1 MCSHVGSL
9 IGSSTCLFSECVFA
23 LQLEDV
29 VTMRSICLYFQSQSR
44 ASEVLAT
51 HAEISTVLDVSSDI
65 EYPEPVFDLRS
76 GRVQVLDFAEIS
88 QTVGRAETIAYS
100 SLLQGSITYDDL
112 MICNLPAPDL
122 STRPI
127 FNSQDRRHR
136 TFVPGACVHG
146 GTAAIMSKFQMYP
159 WVTRLVCSIARQQAP
174 DFWFSSIAVNLNCQS
189 SAHRDSNNHSIL
201 PSAVIPAS
209 MFTGGQLWVEDSAGS
224 GVCFY

>member
-1 MCSHVGSL
+1 MQKCSVRSADVCSHVGSL

-76 GRVQVLDFAEIS
+76 NQVQVLDFAEIS
-88 QTVGRAETIAYS
+88 QPVGRAESTAYS
-100 SLLQGSITYDDL
+100 LLLQGSITYDDL
-112 MICNLPAPDL
+112 MGVICNLPAPDL

-127 FNSQDRRHR
+127 FNTQDIRPR
-136 TFVPGACVHG
+136 TSIAGACVHG
-146 GTAAIMSKFQMYP
+146 GTAAIMSNLQMYP
-159 WVTRLVCSIARQQAP
+159 
-174 DFWFSSIAVNLNCQS
+174 
-189 SAHRDSNNHSIL
+189 
-201 PSAVIPAS
+201 
-209 MFTGGQLWVEDSAGS
+209 
-224 GVCFY
+224 

>member
-1 MCSHVGSL
+1 MCSLVSCL
-9 IGSSTCLFSECVFA
+9 IESCTCLFSERVRFCFA
-23 LQLEDV
+23 AIGC
-29 VTMRSICLYFQSQSR
+29 SYHAISSYCQSQSR

-112 MICNLPAPDL
+112 MGVICNLPAPDL

-127 FNSQDRRHR
+127 FNTQDIRPR
-136 TFVPGACVHG
+136 TSIAGACVHG
-146 GTAAIMSKFQMYP
+146 GTAAIMSNLQMYP
-159 WVTRLVCSIARQQAP
+159 
-174 DFWFSSIAVNLNCQS
+174 
-189 SAHRDSNNHSIL
+189 
-201 PSAVIPAS
+201 
-209 MFTGGQLWVEDSAGS
+209 
-224 GVCFY
+224 